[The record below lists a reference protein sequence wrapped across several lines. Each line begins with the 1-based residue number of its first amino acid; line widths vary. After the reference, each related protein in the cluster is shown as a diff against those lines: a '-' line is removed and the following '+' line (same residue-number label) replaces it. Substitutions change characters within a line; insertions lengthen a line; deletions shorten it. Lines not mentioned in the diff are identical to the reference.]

1 MNPFTFSIVTPSFN
15 KGAFIEETIRS
26 DLSQE
31 SDFYIDYI
39 VMDGGYTDS
48 SMEVYKYT
56 TGCIKRTGCLS
67 LRKYQKNMAM
77 IQESKHETEV

>member
-1 MNPFTFSIVTPSFN
+1 MNPFTFSIATPSFN

-39 VMDGGYTDS
+39 VMDGGYTDRRGR
-48 SMEVYKYT
+48 VA
-56 TGCIKRTGCLS
+56 CPCANIRRTW
-67 LRKYQKNMAM
+67 Q
-77 IQESKHETEV
+77 